1 MQEVLKIL
9 GHQSDLKHGQ
19 KIFAAYMEG
28 GKNKSKVPKEI
39 ADMIEEYFEKNIEK
53 HSSNDTMKQGLIGG
67 GKQSAIRKHTHQRT
81 ANMSSSE
88 YARAKDLCKKIR
100 N

>member
-1 MQEVLKIL
+1 
-9 GHQSDLKHGQ
+9 
-19 KIFAAYMEG
+19 
-28 GKNKSKVPKEI
+28 
-39 ADMIEEYFEKNIEK
+39 
-53 HSSNDTMKQGLIGG
+53 MKQGLIGG

-88 YARAKDLCKKIR
+88 YARAKDLWQKIR